1 MKNFL
6 RLLLL
11 IAFGM
16 MVFNATIIDW
26 EAPMQGDSM
35 VAIIGVLAAGSAILL
50 LWILFVSL
58 KISAKQKGKT
68 F

>member
-26 EAPMQGDSM
+26 EAPMQGNSM